1 MSCIGTAGHVD
12 HGKSALVTALTGM
25 DPDRLA
31 EEKARGMTIDL
42 GFAWLNLPRGRAAS
56 VVDVPGHEGFIKNM
70 LAGVGGIDVAL
81 LVVAADEGIMPQTE
95 EHLAILD
102 LLRVRSGVVAL
113 TKADLVDD
121 EWLDLVREEIAE
133 RLRSTTLAS
142 APIIPC
148 SAVTGAGLQDIL
160 AALDDALDEQS
171 SRDELRDIGRPRLP
185 IDRVF
190 TITGFGTVV
199 TGTLQH
205 GILRVGQEVEIQP
218 GGQRGRIRGLQTHK
232 QSVGDG
238 KPGARL
244 AVNIAG
250 VERSAL
256 ARGDVITLP
265 GQFRPTVA
273 MDVRIEML
281 SSAARP
287 LAHNTTLDLYLGAAE
302 TPARVLLLDRDEI
315 RPGEAG
321 WAQLR
326 LARPLVA
333 AWGDRFILRAPSP
346 SETIG
351 GGSVIEPWARRHK
364 RRDPATLARL
374 EKLAQ
379 GNPEEV
385 ALAALLPV
393 ERSGARMA
401 GFGARETAE
410 IARATGLGAQEL
422 ETALAALVERRQV
435 TQIGAFYYATAQW
448 ERLCAT
454 SAALLGAYHQQYPLR
469 RGMPREEWR
478 ARLGLGPR
486 EAQEVVSSLLALGE
500 LAEGAAP
507 AGREQGRSGLLR
519 LPDHAPRFTPKQEHA
534 VASLLRAFHAQPFA
548 PPTRAEAEQA
558 IGDGGAEAIA
568 ALVERGDLLRMNA
581 DILLERAAYQEAVR
595 RIVAHLRRH
604 GRVSVAEGRDLLET
618 SRKYMLAIFE
628 RLDERGI
635 TMRDG
640 DERILGPGAELLVG
654 ADTTHEADA

>member
-42 GFAWLNLPRGRAAS
+42 GFAWLTLPSGRAAS

-81 LVVAADEGIMPQTE
+81 LVVAADEGVMPQTE

-102 LLRVRSGVVAL
+102 LLRVRSSVVAL
-113 TKADLVDD
+113 TKSDLVESD
-121 EWLDLVREEIAE
+121 WLDLIREEVAE

-148 SAVTGAGLQDIL
+148 SAVTGAGLPDIL
-160 AALDDALDEQS
+160 AALDTALDAQS
-171 SRDELRDIGRPRLP
+171 ARDELRDIGRPRLP

-190 TITGFGTVV
+190 TISGFGTVV

-205 GILRVGQEVEIQP
+205 GTLRAGQEVEFQP

-232 QSVGDG
+232 QSVTEGA
-238 KPGARL
+238 PGARL
-244 AVNIAG
+244 AVNIAS
-250 VERSAL
+250 VERSAIT
-256 ARGDVITLP
+256 RGDVVTLP
-265 GQFRPTVA
+265 GQFRPTAA

-287 LAHNTTLDLYLGAAE
+287 LAHNSTLDLYLGAAE
-302 TPARVLLLDRDEI
+302 TPVRVLLLDRDEI
-315 RPGEAG
+315 KPGETG

-351 GGSVIEPWARRHK
+351 GGSVVEPWARRHK
-364 RRDPATLARL
+364 RRDAATLARL
-374 EKLAQ
+374 ECLAQ
-379 GNPEEV
+379 GDPEEV

-393 ERSGARMA
+393 VRSGARTA
-401 GFGARETAE
+401 AFGGREAAE
-410 IARATGLGAQEL
+410 IARATGLGAQDL
-422 ETALAALVERRQV
+422 AAALATLAKRRQV
-435 TQIGAFYYATAQW
+435 IQVGVSYYATPQW
-448 ERLCAT
+448 ERLRAA
-454 SAALLGAYHQQYPLR
+454 SSALLGAYHQRHPLR
-469 RGMPREEWR
+469 RGLPREEWR

-486 EAQEVVSSLLALGE
+486 EAQEVISALLKRGE
-500 LAEGAAP
+500 LAEGVEAE
-507 AGREQGRSGLLR
+507 GSGQGRGRLLR
-519 LPDHAPRFTPKQEHA
+519 LPDHTPRFTPEQERA
-534 VASLLRAFHAQPFA
+534 VADLLRAFHTQPFS

-558 IGDGGAEAIA
+558 IGAEVVV

-581 DILLERAAYQEAVR
+581 EILLERVAYQEAVR
-595 RIVAHLRRH
+595 HIVAHLRAH
-604 GRVSVAEGRDLLET
+604 GRISVAEGRDALAT

-628 RLDERGI
+628 RLDERRI

-640 DERILGPGAELLVG
+640 DERILGPSASQATESCAE
-654 ADTTHEADA
+654 EN

>member
-42 GFAWLNLPRGRAAS
+42 GFAWLTLPSGRAAS
-56 VVDVPGHEGFIKNM
+56 IVDVPGHEGFIKNM

-113 TKADLVDD
+113 TKSDLVDND
-121 EWLDLVREEIAE
+121 WLDLVREEVAE

-142 APIIPC
+142 ASIIPC
-148 SAVTGAGLQDIL
+148 SAITGAGLPEIL
-160 AALDDALDEQS
+160 AALDGALDAQS
-171 SRDELRDIGRPRLP
+171 ARDELRDIGRPRLP

-205 GILRVGQEVEIQP
+205 GTLRVGQEVEIQP

-232 QSVGDG
+232 QSVTEG

-256 ARGDVITLP
+256 ARGDVVTLP
-265 GQFRPTVA
+265 DQFRPTVA

-281 SSAARP
+281 YSAARP
-287 LAHNTTLDLYLGAAE
+287 LAHNATLDLYLGAAE
-302 TPARVLLLDRDEI
+302 TPTRVLLLDRDEI
-315 RPGEAG
+315 KPGETG

-351 GGSVIEPWARRHK
+351 GGSVVEPWAKRHK
-364 RRDPATLARL
+364 RRDSPTLARL
-374 EKLAQ
+374 ERLAQ

-385 ALAALLPV
+385 ALAALLPL
-393 ERSGARMA
+393 ERPGARTA
-401 GFGARETAE
+401 GFGGREAAE
-410 IARATGLGAQEL
+410 IAKVTGLGAQDL
-422 ETALAALVERRQV
+422 AAAMAALVERRQV
-435 TQIGAFYYATAQW
+435 TQAGAFYYATAQW
-448 ERLCAT
+448 ERLRAT
-454 SAALLGAYHQQYPLR
+454 SAALLGAYHAQYPLR
-469 RGMPREEWR
+469 RGAPREEWR
-478 ARLGLGPR
+478 ARLGMGPR
-486 EAQEVVSSLLALGE
+486 EAQEVISALLTLGE
-500 LAEGAAP
+500 LAEGA
-507 AGREQGRSGLLR
+507 GLERVGQARGGQLR
-519 LPDHAPRFTPKQEHA
+519 LPDHTPRFTPEQERG
-534 VASLLRAFHAQPFA
+534 VAGLLQAFHAQPFA
-548 PPTRAEAEQA
+548 PPTRAEADQA
-558 IGDGGAEAIA
+558 IGAEAIA

-581 DILLERAAYQEAVR
+581 DILLERTAYQEAVR
-595 RIVAHLRRH
+595 QIVAYLRAHR
-604 GRVSVAEGRDLLET
+604 RISVAEGRDLLGT

-628 RLDERGI
+628 RLDERRI

-640 DERILGPGAELLVG
+640 DERILGSGAAQAVG
-654 ADTTHEADA
+654 ETAEKMRAEEN

>member
-42 GFAWLNLPRGRAAS
+42 GFAWLTLPSGRAAS

-113 TKADLVDD
+113 TKSDLVESD
-121 EWLDLVREEIAE
+121 WLDLVREEVAE

-148 SAVTGAGLQDIL
+148 SAVTGAGLPEIL
-160 AALDDALDEQS
+160 VTLDAALDAQS
-171 SRDELRDIGRPRLP
+171 ARDELRDIGRPRLP

-205 GILRVGQEVEIQP
+205 GTLRAGQEIEIQP

-232 QSVGDG
+232 QSVTEGS
-238 KPGARL
+238 PGARL

-256 ARGDVITLP
+256 ARGDVVTLP

-273 MDVRIEML
+273 MDVRIEL
-281 SSAARP
+281 LANAARP

-302 TPARVLLLDRDEI
+302 TPARVLLLDADEI
-315 RPGEAG
+315 RPGETS

-333 AWGDRFILRAPSP
+333 AWSDRFILRAPSP

-351 GGSVIEPWARRHK
+351 GGSVVEPWARRHK
-364 RRDPATLARL
+364 RHDMAPLVRL
-374 EKLAQ
+374 ERLAQ

-385 ALAALLPV
+385 ILAALLPA
-393 ERSGARMA
+393 ERTGARMA
-401 GFGARETAE
+401 GFGGREAAE
-410 IARATGLGAQEL
+410 IVRAAGLGAQDL
-422 ETALAALVERRQV
+422 EVALATLVERRQV
-435 TQIGAFYYATAQW
+435 THVGAYYYGTTQW
-448 ERLCAT
+448 ERLRAA
-454 SAALLGAYHQQYPLR
+454 SAALLRAYHQQHPLR
-469 RGMPREEWR
+469 RGLPREEWR

-486 EAQEVVSSLLALGE
+486 EAQEVISALLVEGE
-500 LAEGAAP
+500 LAEGAEAERS
-507 AGREQGRSGLLR
+507 GQGHSGLLR
-519 LPDHAPRFTPKQEHA
+519 LPDHTPRFTPEQERA
-534 VASLLRAFHAQPFA
+534 VANLLRAFHAHPFS
-548 PPTRAEAEQA
+548 PPTRAEVEQT
-558 IGDGGAEAIA
+558 IGAGGAEVVA
-568 ALVERGDLLRMNA
+568 ALVGRGDLLRMNA
-581 DILLERAAYQEAVR
+581 EVLLERAAYQEAVR
-595 RIVAHLRRH
+595 RIIAHLRAHERI
-604 GRVSVAEGRDLLET
+604 SVAEGRDLLAT

-628 RLDERGI
+628 RLDEQRI
-635 TMRDG
+635 TARDG
-640 DERILGPGAELLVG
+640 DERILGPGAPLAAEI
-654 ADTTHEADA
+654 EAKNGEEN